1 MDEQIPTIKVIIQGQ
16 EVSGSI
22 VDGGLGVNLINKT
35 TYDRLGITKWEACP
49 FWLQMTD
56 TSIVRP
62 IGLIQQLDI
71 VIGEHT
77 FQILVVL
84 LYLDALGAYPLLL
97 GNIKQ
102 NWQKNLLTFW
112 KWKTKIRVSRR
123 K

>member
-1 MDEQIPTIKVIIQGQ
+1 MDKQSPTIKVIIRGQ

-22 VDGGLGVNLINKT
+22 VDGGSRVNVIKKIT
-35 TYDRLGITKWEACP
+35 CDRLDIIAWEAFP
-49 FWLQMTD
+49 FWLRMANTR
-56 TSIVRP
+56 IVQP
-62 IGLIQQLDI
+62 LVLIRQLDI
-71 VIGEHT
+71 VFGGHT
-77 FQILVVL
+77 FQILVVV
-84 LYLDALGAYPLLL
+84 LYLDAPGAYPLLL